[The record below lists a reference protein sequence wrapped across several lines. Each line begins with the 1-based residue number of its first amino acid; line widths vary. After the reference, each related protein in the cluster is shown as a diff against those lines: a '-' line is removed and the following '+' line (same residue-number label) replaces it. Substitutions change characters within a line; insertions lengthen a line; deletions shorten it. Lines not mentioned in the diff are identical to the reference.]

1 MAIHLLKPHK
11 GRGATLNPDGRF
23 EQLERDSFDD
33 GWGEIEQDPG
43 RVTTVTP
50 EPARSIIA
58 RNDSPDV
65 GFSQS
70 INPYAGCEHGCIYCY
85 ARPSHGYRGL
95 SAGLDFETKLFAKVN
110 AAELLRRE
118 LSARSYRVDTIVVG
132 ANTDPYQPIERKW
145 KITRGILAVLAEFNH
160 PVGIITKSALVERD
174 IDLLSAMAKKDLARV
189 HVSITTLDHE
199 IARYLEPRTS
209 APARRVQTI
218 RALRDAGI
226 PVGVMVAPVI
236 PFLTDSQL
244 EPILEA
250 ASEAGVD
257 SAGYVLL
264 RLPHEVKDLF
274 KDWLA
279 QHFPLKAEHVMSLVR
294 QMRDGQE
301 YDSTFGVRQRGTG
314 IYAQLLAQRF
324 KLACE
329 RLGLNGKRS
338 DLNVHRFHVPPSDG
352 QLNLFEP

>member
-1 MAIHLLKPHK
+1 MKQHLLKPYK

-23 EQLERDSFDD
+23 EQREREAVDD
-33 GWGEIEQDPG
+33 GWGDLEQASAIA
-43 RVTTVTP
+43 TTVTP

-65 GFSQS
+65 GFNQS

-118 LSARSYRVDTIVVG
+118 LAAPGYCCEVIVVG
-132 ANTDPYQPIERKW
+132 ANTDPYQPIEREW
-145 KITRGILAVLAEFNH
+145 KITRSVLEVLAEHDH
-160 PVGIITKSALVERD
+160 PVAIITKSALVERD
-174 IDLLSAMAKKDLARV
+174 MDILSAMAKKNLARV

-199 IARYLEPRTS
+199 VSRYLEPRTS
-209 APARRVQTI
+209 APTRRVQTL
-218 RALRDAGI
+218 RALREAGI
-226 PVGVMVAPVI
+226 PTGVMVAPVI

-250 ASEAGVD
+250 SAEAGAD

-264 RLPHEVKDLF
+264 RLPYEVKDLF

-279 QHFPLKAEHVMSLVR
+279 KHFPMKAEHVMSLVR

-301 YDSTFGVRQRGTG
+301 YDSTWGVRQRGSG
-314 IYAQLLAQRF
+314 VFADLLSQRF
-324 KLACE
+324 KKACV
-329 RLGLNGKRS
+329 RLGLNQNRAQLDIS
-338 DLNVHRFHVPPSDG
+338 RFRKPSA
-352 QLNLFEP
+352 QLALFGE